1 MPAYKSFSALMCAV
15 GKKVD
20 RALKK
25 EVAQEAAEEL
35 SLQTQAAVYDA
46 YQPVLYERRGKRGGL
61 LDKKNIAAHAAGGV
75 LTVKNTARPNRS
87 LSVPPVPYAPPN
99 DTQFGAWLERGEA
112 ANIFGVPPER
122 APWLLPRPFVAT
134 AAAELRRTGKH
145 LDALKRGLKR
155 QGIPFK

>member
-15 GKKVD
+15 EKKVD

-99 DTQFGAWLERGEA
+99 DTQFSAWLEHGE
-112 ANIFGVPPER
+112 
-122 APWLLPRPFVAT
+122 LPLCWTVSPSPSGSVFYP
-134 AAAELRRTGKH
+134 RR
-145 LDALKRGLKR
+145 
-155 QGIPFK
+155 